1 MRTSGVLMPI
11 SSLPSPYG
19 IGTMGKSA
27 RKFVDFLVKGGQTY
41 WQILPI
47 CPTSYGD
54 SPYQSFSSFAG
65 NPYFIDLDI
74 LCKENLLKK
83 KECESFDWGTSEEY
97 IDYGTMYVSRYALL
111 HKAYARFVKNMP
123 EDFSSFCEAE
133 KDWLEDYTLFM
144 ALKDANDGKAWGQWD
159 EKLRVRDAAALDEAR
174 KKYAEDI
181 EFYKMLQY
189 LFFKQWRELKA
200 YANENGI
207 EIIGDVPIYV
217 AGDSADVWANPKQ
230 FYLDEDLNPIE
241 VAGCPPDGFSADG
254 QLWGNPLFR
263 WDEMKK
269 DNYAWWTKRIKA
281 MSELYDIIRIDHFR
295 GFDSYYAI
303 PAKDK
308 TAKNGKWKQG
318 PGMDLFNQ
326 LEKKLGKLPIIVED
340 LGFLTDSVRK
350 LLKDSGFPGMK
361 VIQFAFDSREGSDYL
376 PHTYTSHC
384 VVYTGTHDNATC
396 NEDYHTYDSNKRIS
410 LRRFFKNQGYS
421 SRAFNEML
429 CQFAL
434 DSNADT
440 VILPIWD
447 ICGYKEEARINT
459 PGTVSNKNWT
469 WKLKDF
475 KTFPDKVMKTKE
487 WIEKSNR

>member
-318 PGMDLFNQ
+318 PGMDLFHT
-326 LEKKLGKLPIIVED
+326 LDKKIKDLRVIAED
-340 LGFLTDSVRK
+340 LGFLTESV
-350 LLKDSGFPGMK
+350 LEMLKESGYPGMK
-361 VIQFAFDSREGSDYL
+361 VLQFAFDGSEDSSYL
-376 PHTYTSHC
+376 PYKYDHNC

-475 KTFPDKVMKTKE
+475 KIFPDKVMKTKE